1 MKEILKVA
9 TSLLKFIIMIKII
22 YLFTMNWLYPDE
34 FPLSNLTWWVY
45 FLVFDIWV
53 TLTLTSTK
61 DEDDE
66 QLPNK

>member
-1 MKEILKVA
+1 MKEALKVV

-22 YLFTMNWLYPDE
+22 YLFTMNWLYPEE
-34 FPLSNLTWWVY
+34 FPLSDLTWWVY

>member
-1 MKEILKVA
+1 MKEVLKVA

-34 FPLSNLTWWVY
+34 FPLSCLTWWVY
-45 FLVFDIWV
+45 FLVCDIWV

>member
-1 MKEILKVA
+1 
-9 TSLLKFIIMIKII
+9 MIKII
-22 YLFTMNWLYPDE
+22 YLFTMNWLYPYE
-34 FPLSNLTWWVY
+34 FPLSDLTWWVY

>member
-1 MKEILKVA
+1 MKEVLKVA

-34 FPLSNLTWWVY
+34 FPLSCLTWWVY

>member
-1 MKEILKVA
+1 MREVLKVV

-22 YLFTMNWLYPDE
+22 YLFTMNWLYPEE
-34 FPLSNLTWWVY
+34 FPLSDLTWWVY

>member
-1 MKEILKVA
+1 MKEVLKVA

-22 YLFTMNWLYPDE
+22 YLFTMNWLYPYE
-34 FPLSNLTWWVY
+34 FPLSDLTWWVY

>member
-1 MKEILKVA
+1 MKEVLKVV

-22 YLFTMNWLYPDE
+22 YLFTMNWLYPEE
-34 FPLSNLTWWVY
+34 FPLSDLTWWVY

>member
-1 MKEILKVA
+1 MKEVLKVA

-22 YLFTMNWLYPDE
+22 YLFTMNWLYPNE